1 VIRMEKVLKEIDFLI
16 GDKFNRTDD
25 LFNQRS
31 FDIFSDITL
40 GFLSDISKQLLNSP
54 FVRNY
59 PDVVTFAFYC
69 REANLKVLNMK
80 YASGN
85 KLLIGRGILFHIAPG
100 NVPINFAY
108 SLLAGLLTGN
118 INIVRLPSDN
128 FEQVNIIVE
137 AIKKVL
143 DLERYKLIFSKRL
156 YLVKY
161 DRQSSA
167 TGFFSKLCDIRIIWG
182 GDRTIDDIRKFPI
195 SPKSTEITFSDRYSV
210 AIINASSYLKIQDK
224 SKVAFDFYNDTFLFD
239 QNACTSPQTI
249 YWIGPIEEI
258 RVAQDIFWKNLHLIL
273 VEKKYELQPISSV
286 DKLTMLFTQAI
297 SYGDIE
303 IEPRISNLIWRIK
316 NNSIH
321 LDIDLYKCNCG
332 YFNEVVISSLDAITS
347 VINRKFQTICYLGFA
362 KDELEIWVK
371 NNKPLGV
378 DRIVPLGRTMDF
390 SLIWDGYD
398 LVSSLSRRVVVS

>member
-1 VIRMEKVLKEIDFLI
+1 MIRMEKVLKEIDFLI